1 MARVSEEE
9 FDKLIK
15 EKDKLIIADF
25 YSDSCIPCKRI
36 SPILAE
42 VDAEYDDVI
51 VAKINV
57 NFEKNL
63 TKQYNIMSSPTLVYK
78 LNRQELHR
86 TVGIVKKADIV
97 DIITNLKGE

>member
-63 TKQYNIMSSPTLVYK
+63 TKQ
-78 LNRQELHR
+78 
-86 TVGIVKKADIV
+86 
-97 DIITNLKGE
+97 